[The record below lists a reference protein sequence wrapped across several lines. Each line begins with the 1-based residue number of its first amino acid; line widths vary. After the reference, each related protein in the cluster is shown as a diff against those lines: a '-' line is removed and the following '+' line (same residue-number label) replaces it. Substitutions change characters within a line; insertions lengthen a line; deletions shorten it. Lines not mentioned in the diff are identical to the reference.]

1 MTFARL
7 APEQFDTIPD
17 IAEPAE
23 NAFLIGHDEAAAQV
37 AQAYRAGKLH
47 HALLLSGPSGIGKA
61 TFAFHLAEHLLR
73 HPAPERAPDGLS
85 PRDAGSPLFRQIAQG
100 AHPGVLHLTRPLNE
114 KTKAFKSA
122 VTVDEIRRIGRLL
135 SMTSHDGSWR
145 VVIVDPADDMNA
157 NAANALLKNLEE
169 PPPRTQFVLIAHSP
183 GGLLPTIRSR
193 CHLMRLKPLDGPALL
208 DVLGRLG
215 TELPETEGGRAAL
228 AERAGGSAREAL
240 LLTRYGG
247 LDIAEAIARALEA
260 REFPVG
266 EAWRLAEAV
275 GGRDRTVQFSIFNQM
290 ALDTVAR
297 WARQAA
303 GDAQPGVAAGHSE
316 LWREIGRLIAETE
329 TYNLDKRQHVMGLL
343 RRMWQAA
350 RA

>member
-1 MTFARL
+1 MTFTRL

-23 NAFLIGHDEAAAQV
+23 NPQLIGHDEAAAHV
-37 AQAYRAGKLH
+37 AAAYRAGKLH

-73 HPAPERAPDGLS
+73 HPDPARAPETLS
-85 PRDAGSPLFRQIAQG
+85 PRDAGAPLFRQIAQG

-122 VTVDEIRRIGRLL
+122 VTVDEIRRIGRFL

-193 CHLMRLKPLDGPALL
+193 CHLLRLKPLEDAALL
-208 DVLGRLG
+208 GVLDRLG
-215 TELPETEGGRAAL
+215 AGLPETGAGRAAL
-228 AERAGGSAREAL
+228 AARAGGSVREAL

-247 LDIAEAIARALEA
+247 LDIADAVARTLQA

-266 EAWRLAEAV
+266 EAWRVAEAV
-275 GGRDRTVQFSIFNQM
+275 GGRDAAVQFSIFNQM
-290 ALDTVAR
+290 ALDTVSG

-303 GDAQPGVAAGHSE
+303 GKADLAAAAGHSE
-316 LWREIGRLIAETE
+316 LWREIDRLTAETE

-350 RA
+350 RP

>member
-1 MTFARL
+1 MSFTRL

-23 NAFLIGHDEAAAQV
+23 NPFLAGHDEAGGHVAA
-37 AQAYRAGKLH
+37 AYRAGRLH
-47 HALLLSGPSGIGKA
+47 HALLLAGPSGIGKA

-73 HPAPERAPDGLS
+73 HPQAGGAPEGLS
-85 PRDAGSPLFRQIAQG
+85 ARDPDSPLFRQIAQG
-100 AHPGVLHLTRPLNE
+100 AHPSVLHLTRPLNE

-122 VTVDEIRRIGRLL
+122 VTVDEIRRIGRFL

-169 PPPRTQFVLIAHSP
+169 PPSRTQFVLIAHSP

-193 CHLMRLKPLDGPALL
+193 CHLVRLKPLETPALISVL
-208 DVLGRLG
+208 ERLEADV
-215 TELPETEGGRAAL
+215 PETEAGRAAL
-228 AERAGGSAREAL
+228 AARAGGSVREAL

-247 LDIAEAIARALEA
+247 LDIAEAISRILGERA
-260 REFPVG
+260 FPVA
-266 EAWRLAEAV
+266 EAWRVAEAV
-275 GGRDRTVQFSIFNQM
+275 GGRDATVQFSIFNQS
-290 ALDTVAR
+290 ALDSVSG
-297 WARQAA
+297 WARHAGETGDLAGAA
-303 GDAQPGVAAGHSE
+303 RLSE
-316 LWREIGRLIAETE
+316 LWREMERLTVETE
-329 TYNLDKRQHVMGLL
+329 TYNLDKRQHAMGLL

-350 RA
+350 KA